1 MLTMV
6 AMAVAE
12 MGLVIPSITQRTKG
26 LGGFGEGDQQ
36 ENSHIFFFIVML
48 KVWDFE
54 GGVQRVQRSERG
66 GRFGNWVLGRG
77 VDTT

>member
-6 AMAVAE
+6 AMTVAE

-36 ENSHIFFFIVML
+36 ENSHIFFFIIML

-54 GGVQRVQRSERG
+54 GGSKKRPKE
-66 GRFGNWVLGRG
+66 
-77 VDTT
+77 